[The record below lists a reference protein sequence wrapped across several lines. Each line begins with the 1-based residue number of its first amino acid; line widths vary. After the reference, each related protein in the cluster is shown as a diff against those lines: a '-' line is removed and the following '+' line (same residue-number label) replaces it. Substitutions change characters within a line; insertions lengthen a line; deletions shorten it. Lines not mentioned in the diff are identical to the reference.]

1 MKMREGVAMAV
12 ENWFF
17 GRAARKIIF
26 EGRWPS
32 KIRPYYEQ
40 KQDFRQITLKI
51 VTPYEQK
58 QDSRQIT
65 LKIVTPYEHKR

>member
-1 MKMREGVAMAV
+1 MKMRGGVAMAV

-32 KIRPYYEQ
+32 VIRAVLRTKAEYRPNPAY
-40 KQDFRQITLKI
+40 DRQCIRTKAEYC
-51 VTPYEQK
+51 PN
-58 QDSRQIT
+58 
-65 LKIVTPYEHKR
+65 PA